1 MVVSLWSLLIGPIWS
16 GRHSRARHL
25 LSRSARAKT
34 CFRRGPWLMLSSTAS
49 LRPSARTPPRRANLR
64 ERILNLFDFF
74 LDQTYPWETLPE
86 EHKILAI
93 QILARLITRTEV
105 HRQQKENN
113 HE

>member
-1 MVVSLWSLLIGPIWS
+1 M
-16 GRHSRARHL
+16 
-25 LSRSARAKT
+25 
-34 CFRRGPWLMLSSTAS
+34 
-49 LRPSARTPPRRANLR
+49 R
-64 ERILNLFDFF
+64 ERIPNLFDFF